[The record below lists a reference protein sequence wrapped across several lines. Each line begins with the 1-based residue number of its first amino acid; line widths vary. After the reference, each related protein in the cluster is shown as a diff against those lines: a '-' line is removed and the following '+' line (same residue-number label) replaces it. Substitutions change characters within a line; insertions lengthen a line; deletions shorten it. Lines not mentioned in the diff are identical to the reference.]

1 MEVLRA
7 APEASSFVP
16 IAEHQSRTP
25 SSFHAGPP
33 VLHYHSQ
40 RCKVVILERD
50 LLATPALNALRG
62 DAATANG
69 GNDAADAP
77 QADEDDEGKEVAID
91 GVDTWVT
98 SE

>member
-1 MEVLRA
+1 MEVLQSS
-7 APEASSFVP
+7 PEASNFVT
-16 IAEHQSRTP
+16 ISEHQSRTP
-25 SSFHAGPP
+25 SSFHHGPP
-33 VLHYHSQ
+33 ILYYHSQ

-62 DAATANG
+62 AGASANG
-69 GNDAADAP
+69 TSAANAA
-77 QADEDDEGKEVAID
+77 QEEGDDKGPEVAIE

>member
-1 MEVLRA
+1 MESLIT

-25 SSFHAGPP
+25 SSFYSGPP

-40 RCKVVILERD
+40 RCKVVILESD
-50 LLATPALNALRG
+50 LIANPALNSLRG
-62 DAATANG
+62 ENATANG
-69 GNDAADAP
+69 NSA
-77 QADEDDEGKEVAID
+77 QANENGESTEVAIE
-91 GVDTWVT
+91 GVNTWVG